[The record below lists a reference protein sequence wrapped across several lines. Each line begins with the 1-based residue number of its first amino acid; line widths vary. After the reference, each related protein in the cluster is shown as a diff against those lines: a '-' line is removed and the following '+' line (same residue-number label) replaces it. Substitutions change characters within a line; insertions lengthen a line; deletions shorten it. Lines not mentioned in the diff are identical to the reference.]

1 MADIGCRGT
10 GPLCGCLTI
19 GVIILA
25 VDTATAA
32 TSAAISAPASV
43 VSRRSVDAHGHVESL
58 APMISEVLTESGI
71 EPWDIDVLACG
82 VGPGPF
88 TGLRVGI
95 AQMIAMG
102 AALDRPVVGVCTHDV
117 IAHAAL
123 GLADRSTPELGAD
136 PGRGLMVA
144 TAARRAESFVSTY
157 DSSGRRSAGPIAL
170 SNDEV
175 RQAMLADDVILAGDA
190 VDSLIEDVPA
200 HRRGPSFPQA
210 ADLAVIVQS
219 RMNAGEDW
227 SDDVDLAID
236 LDPATARGHST
247 AQALTERG
255 RHGRLLLPPRPLYLR
270 APDAVAS
277 VAPSTTATEKDRRA

>member
-1 MADIGCRGT
+1 MADIGCRGV

-32 TSAAISAPASV
+32 TSAAISGPASV
-43 VSRRSVDAHGHVESL
+43 VSRRNVDAHGHVESL
-58 APMISEVLTESGI
+58 APMISDVLTESGI
-71 EPWDIDVLACG
+71 EPKDIDVLACG

-117 IAHAAL
+117 MAHAAL
-123 GLADRSTPELGAD
+123 GLADRSTPEPEAGPE
-136 PGRGLMVA
+136 PGLIVA

-157 DSSGRRSAGPIAL
+157 EYSGRRSGGPIAL
-170 SNDEV
+170 SNDEAHH
-175 RQAMLADDVILAGDA
+175 AMLAEEVILAGDA
-190 VDSLIEDVPA
+190 VDLLIEDVPTY
-200 HRRGPSFPQA
+200 RRGPRFPHA
-210 ADLAVIVQS
+210 ADLAAIVESQL
-219 RMNAGEDW
+219 NAGEDW

-236 LDPATARGHST
+236 LDPATARGNST
-247 AQALTERG
+247 AQVLIKRG

-270 APDAVAS
+270 APDAVAT
-277 VAPSTTATEKDRRA
+277 AAASTMAAEMDRRA